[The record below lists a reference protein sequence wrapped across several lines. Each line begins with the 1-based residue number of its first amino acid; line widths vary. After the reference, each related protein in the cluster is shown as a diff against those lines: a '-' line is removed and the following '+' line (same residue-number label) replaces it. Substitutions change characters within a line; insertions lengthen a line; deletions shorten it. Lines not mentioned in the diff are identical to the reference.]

1 MSVNASSK
9 ATRRRLMAG
18 VVSVATF
25 MLLCAVAL
33 PGMETSLVFIPI
45 FVLSAVA
52 GGVSWAA
59 MRYMA
64 YRSEPTS

>member
-1 MSVNASSK
+1 MSVNASNTAS
-9 ATRRRLMAG
+9 RRRLMAG

-45 FVLSAVA
+45 LVLSAGA
-52 GGVSWAA
+52 GVVSWAV
-59 MRYMA
+59 MRYVSRKA
-64 YRSEPTS
+64 ERTS